1 MLAEMRF
8 PSAPVTT
15 APVTAALIPEALP
28 ERRSRLTR
36 PLPGRPVN
44 RRELY
49 LVGLPLTALALVC
62 GWLGGHADAYDRLA
76 VPVVAGLLLGVFLAL
91 LLTRWCLERVLAVLL
106 GGMWVYLLGRIAF
119 ALFAVSGTS
128 QLAALGVG
136 ALWIPVLL
144 TLHIWMLGDRAG
156 RQLSQLALGALLLLL
171 VTAAVAQPAL
181 LGAPASV
188 LLAQIPLAGLVGLIG
203 QRSALQRL
211 RQEVRQQRLGEG
223 LTGHG
228 DSLTGLPDDRRVR
241 DWLRRAPPRRLTG
254 LAVAVLR
261 IDQPAAQL
269 GGAHDPAFAG
279 CLTAHVGRVLEGAL
293 RDQDVLGRVGDA
305 EFVVLLRVRDERAAR
320 VACERLR
327 LRVAARPLDGVNSSL
342 SVGLAVYHAQS
353 GGLALLDEARAS
365 LDGRCA
371 ASAGEAPAQL
381 VRTPL
386 ESC

>member
-1 MLAEMRF
+1 MMAEMRS
-8 PSAPVTT
+8 PSAPLTA

-28 ERRSRLTR
+28 ERRSRMSR
-36 PLPGRPVN
+36 PLPSRPVN

-49 LVGLPLTALALVC
+49 RVGLPVTALALLC

-91 LLTRWCLERVLAVLL
+91 LLTRWCLERVLSVLL
-106 GGMWVYLLGRIAF
+106 GGVWLYLLGRIAF

-128 QLAALGVG
+128 QLAALSVS

-156 RQLSQLALGALLLLL
+156 RQLSQLALGALLLL
-171 VTAAVAQPAL
+171 VSTAAVAQPAL
-181 LGAPASV
+181 LGAPASA

-223 LTGHG
+223 LTGQG
-228 DSLTGLPDDRRVR
+228 DSLTGLPDEQRVR
-241 DWLRRAPPRRLTG
+241 DWLRRAPPRRLDG

-261 IDQPAAQL
+261 VDQPAAPL
-269 GGAHDPAFAG
+269 SAAHDPAFAG

-293 RDQDVLGRVGDA
+293 CDQDVLGRVGDA
-305 EFVVLLRVRDERAAR
+305 EFVALLRVPDERAAR
-320 VACERLR
+320 VVCERLR
-327 LRVAARPLDGVNSSL
+327 LRVAARPLEGVNSSL
-342 SVGLAVYHAQS
+342 SVGLAVYRGQS
-353 GGLALLDEARAS
+353 GGLALLDEARAH
-365 LDGRCA
+365 LEGRCA
-371 ASAGEAPAQL
+371 AKAGKPPAGL
-381 VRTPL
+381 SPA
-386 ESC
+386 